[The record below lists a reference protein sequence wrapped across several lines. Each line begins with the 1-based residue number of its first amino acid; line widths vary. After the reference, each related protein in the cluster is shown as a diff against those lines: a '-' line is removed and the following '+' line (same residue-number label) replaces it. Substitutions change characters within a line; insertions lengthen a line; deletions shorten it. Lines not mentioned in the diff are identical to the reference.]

1 MTENYKNSV
10 PIRAYERTD
19 LHPGIRL
26 PSLAK
31 RFSCL
36 IDAKGINPWNPE
48 TLYAWVKEV
57 EDTASRQGGLLIL
70 GLAKI
75 ETAEKFDLFSAMESF
90 IEQDRQMLVNLMK
103 IWHLF

>member
-1 MTENYKNSV
+1 VTETYKNSV

-19 LHPGIRL
+19 LPLCIRL

-36 IDAKGINPWNPE
+36 IDAKGITPWN
-48 TLYAWVKEV
+48 TDSLYSWVKAV
-57 EDTASRQGGLLIL
+57 NDMAPRQGGLLIL

-75 ETAEKFDLFSAMESF
+75 ETDEKFDLFSAMESF
-90 IEQDRQMLVNLMK
+90 KEQDRQMLVNLMK